1 MGVVMGGEP
10 LCPSPELWRL
20 DRIALLHDRILIHL
34 APVRESVPCPDC
46 GTRSNRIH
54 SRYWRRSW
62 DLPWSSWPVQ
72 LVVHARKF
80 FCDHAQCLRRIF
92 TEPFPGV
99 LGRYAR
105 QTQRLRKVLLELA
118 FSSCAEAA
126 ARVSKLLGCITSPD
140 TLIRCQRR
148 ERITTPMPQVLGVDE
163 FALRRGCTYGTILID
178 LERHQPVD
186 ILDGKQAEPLAQ
198 WLRDHPGVDTLV
210 RDRAEAYALAGHT
223 AAPQALQVA
232 DRFHL
237 ARNVSDALTELLRS
251 RRWTIPAQETELAVH
266 PEIHRVPSATILEM
280 QEPKATPRKD
290 ALWEAVQQQKG
301 SGQYIRAMARELGV
315 CRRTVRKYLAADH
328 PPAYRKRSSRRTKLA
343 PYLSYM
349 HQRWQEGCHSARRL
363 YGELVSRGYRGSES
377 QVRATVGPWRS
388 RQPSAPHAN
397 RRTTGFSWW
406 VLRPNQH
413 LSESSKH
420 RLADFLEAN
429 PALAKGYHLKENFR
443 RILSEHDG
451 GALDTWLQEA
461 TESGLKSF
469 EALAKSFR
477 QDYGAIK
484 LALSVPWSTGQCEGQ
499 ICRVKL
505 IKRQGYGRA
514 KLDLLRQ
521 RVLHRFAA

>member
-10 LCPSPELWRL
+10 LCPSPEVWRL
-20 DRIALLHDRILIHL
+20 GLIALLHDRILIHL
-34 APVRESVPCPDC
+34 EPIRESVPCPDC
-46 GTRSNRIH
+46 GARSSRVH
-54 SRYWRRSW
+54 SHYWRKPW

-80 FCDHAQCLRRIF
+80 FCGNAQCLRRIF

-99 LGRYAR
+99 LARYAR
-105 QTQRLRKVLLELA
+105 PTQRLRKALLELA

-126 ARVSKLLGCITSPD
+126 ARVSKLLGYVTSPD
-140 TLIRCQRR
+140 TLIRQQRR
-148 ERITTPMPQVLGVDE
+148 EQITTPIPQVLGVDE

-198 WLRDHPGVDTLV
+198 WLRDHPGVDILV

-223 AAPQALQVA
+223 AAPQALQVV

-237 ARNVSDALTELLRS
+237 ARNVSDALRELLRS
-251 RRWTIPAQETELAVH
+251 RRWTIPAQETGLAIH
-266 PEIHRVPSATILEM
+266 LEIYRVPAAAALEM
-280 QEPKATPRKD
+280 KEPKATPRKE
-290 ALWEAVQQQKG
+290 ALWEAVQQRKG

-315 CRRTVRKYLAADH
+315 CRRTVRKYLAADR
-328 PPAYRKRSSRRTKLA
+328 PPGYRSRQSRHTKLA

-349 HQRWQEGCHSARRL
+349 HQRWQEGCHSARRI
-363 YGELVSRGYRGSES
+363 YGELVGRGYQGSES
-377 QVRATVGPWRS
+377 QVRATVRPWRS
-388 RQPSAPHAN
+388 KRPSAPHTN
-397 RRTTGFSWW
+397 RPTTGFHWW

-413 LSESSKH
+413 LRESSKQE
-420 RLADFLEAN
+420 LADFLEAN
-429 PALAKGYHLKENFR
+429 PALAKGYYLKESFQR
-443 RILSEHDG
+443 TLAEHDVE
-451 GALDTWLQEA
+451 AFDTWLQEA
-461 TESGLKSF
+461 VESGVKPF

-477 QDYGAIK
+477 QDYEAIK
-484 LALSVPWSTGQCEGQ
+484 LALTMPWSTGQCEGQ

-505 IKRQGYGRA
+505 IKRLGYGRA

>member
-10 LCPSPELWRL
+10 LCPSPEVWRL
-20 DRIALLHDRILIHL
+20 GLIALLHDRILIHL
-34 APVRESVPCPDC
+34 EPIRESVPCPDC
-46 GTRSNRIH
+46 GARSSRVH
-54 SRYWRRSW
+54 SHYWRKPW

-80 FCDHAQCLRRIF
+80 FCGNAQCLRRIF
-92 TEPFPGV
+92 TEPFSGV
-99 LGRYAR
+99 LARYAR
-105 QTQRLRKVLLELA
+105 QTQRLRKALLELA

-126 ARVSKLLGCITSPD
+126 ARVSKLLGYVTSPD
-140 TLIRCQRR
+140 TLIRQQRR
-148 ERITTPMPQVLGVDE
+148 EQITTPIPQVLGVDE

-198 WLRDHPGVDTLV
+198 WLRDHPGVDILV

-223 AAPQALQVA
+223 AAPQALQVV

-237 ARNVSDALTELLRS
+237 ARNVSDALRELLRS
-251 RRWTIPAQETELAVH
+251 RRWTIPAQETGLAIH
-266 PEIHRVPSATILEM
+266 LEIYRVPAAAALEM
-280 QEPKATPRKD
+280 KEPKATPRKE
-290 ALWEAVQQQKG
+290 ALWEAVQQRKG

-315 CRRTVRKYLAADH
+315 CRRTVRKYLAADR
-328 PPAYRKRSSRRTKLA
+328 PPGYRSRQSRHTKLA

-349 HQRWQEGCHSARRL
+349 HQRWQEGCHSARRI
-363 YGELVSRGYRGSES
+363 YGELVGRGYQGSES
-377 QVRATVGPWRS
+377 QVRATVRPWRS
-388 RQPSAPHAN
+388 KRPSAPHTN
-397 RRTTGFSWW
+397 RPTTGFHWW

-413 LSESSKH
+413 LRESSKQE
-420 RLADFLEAN
+420 LADFLEAN
-429 PALAKGYHLKENFR
+429 PALAKGYYLKESFQ
-443 RILSEHDG
+443 RILAEHDVE
-451 GALDTWLQEA
+451 AFDTWLQEA
-461 TESGLKSF
+461 VESGVKPF

-477 QDYGAIK
+477 QDYEAIK
-484 LALSVPWSTGQCEGQ
+484 LALTMPWSTGQCEGQ

-505 IKRQGYGRA
+505 IKRLGYGRA

>member
-10 LCPSPELWRL
+10 LCPSPEVWRL
-20 DRIALLHDRILIHL
+20 GLIALLHDRILIHL
-34 APVRESVPCPDC
+34 EPIRESVPCPDC
-46 GTRSNRIH
+46 GARSSRVH
-54 SRYWRRSW
+54 SHYWRKPW

-80 FCDHAQCLRRIF
+80 FCGNAQCLRRIF

-99 LGRYAR
+99 LARYAR
-105 QTQRLRKVLLELA
+105 QTQRLRKALLELA

-126 ARVSKLLGCITSPD
+126 ARVSKLLGYVTSPD
-140 TLIRCQRR
+140 TLIRQQRR
-148 ERITTPMPQVLGVDE
+148 EQITTPIPQVLGVDE

-198 WLRDHPGVDTLV
+198 WLRDHPGVDILL

-223 AAPQALQVA
+223 AAPQALQLV

-237 ARNVSDALTELLRS
+237 ARNVSDALRELLRS
-251 RRWTIPAQETELAVH
+251 RRWTIPAQETGLAIH
-266 PEIHRVPSATILEM
+266 LEIYRVPAAAALEM
-280 QEPKATPRKD
+280 KEPKATPRKE
-290 ALWEAVQQQKG
+290 ALWEAVQQRKG

-315 CRRTVRKYLAADH
+315 CRRTVRKYLAADR
-328 PPAYRKRSSRRTKLA
+328 PPGYRSRQSRHTKLA

-349 HQRWQEGCHSARRL
+349 HQRWQEGCHSARRI
-363 YGELVSRGYRGSES
+363 YGELVGRGYQGSES
-377 QVRATVGPWRS
+377 QVRATVRPWRS
-388 RQPSAPHAN
+388 KRPSAPHTN
-397 RRTTGFSWW
+397 RPTTGFHWW

-413 LSESSKH
+413 LRESSKQG
-420 RLADFLEAN
+420 LADFLEAN
-429 PALAKGYHLKENFR
+429 PALAKGYYLKESFQ
-443 RILSEHDG
+443 RILAEHDVE
-451 GALDTWLQEA
+451 AFDTWLQEA
-461 TESGLKSF
+461 VESGVKPF

-477 QDYGAIK
+477 QDYEAIK
-484 LALSVPWSTGQCEGQ
+484 LALTMPWSTGQCEGQ

-505 IKRQGYGRA
+505 IKRLGYGRA

>member
-10 LCPSPELWRL
+10 LCPSPEVWRL
-20 DRIALLHDRILIHL
+20 GLIALLHDRILIHL
-34 APVRESVPCPDC
+34 EPIRESVPCPDC
-46 GTRSNRIH
+46 GARSSRVH
-54 SRYWRRSW
+54 SHYWRKPW

-80 FCDHAQCLRRIF
+80 FCGNAQCLRRIF

-99 LGRYAR
+99 LARYAR
-105 QTQRLRKVLLELA
+105 QTQRLRKALLELA

-126 ARVSKLLGCITSPD
+126 ARVSKLLGYVTSPD
-140 TLIRCQRR
+140 TLIRQQRR
-148 ERITTPMPQVLGVDE
+148 EQITTPIPQVLGVDE

-198 WLRDHPGVDTLV
+198 WLRDHPGVDILV

-223 AAPQALQVA
+223 AAPQALQLV

-237 ARNVSDALTELLRS
+237 ARNVSDALRERLRS
-251 RRWTIPAQETELAVH
+251 RRWTIPAQETGLAIH
-266 PEIHRVPSATILEM
+266 LEIYRVPAAAALEM
-280 QEPKATPRKD
+280 KEPKATPRKE
-290 ALWEAVQQQKG
+290 ALWEAVQQRKG

-315 CRRTVRKYLAADH
+315 CRRTVRKYLAADR
-328 PPAYRKRSSRRTKLA
+328 PPGYRSRQSRHTKLA

-349 HQRWQEGCHSARRL
+349 HQRWQEGCHSARRI
-363 YGELVSRGYRGSES
+363 YGELVGRGYQGSES
-377 QVRATVGPWRS
+377 QVRATGRPWRS
-388 RQPSAPHAN
+388 KRPSAPHTN
-397 RRTTGFSWW
+397 RPTTGFHWW

-413 LSESSKH
+413 LRESSKQE
-420 RLADFLEAN
+420 LADFLEAN
-429 PALAKGYHLKENFR
+429 PALAKGYYLKESFQ
-443 RILSEHDG
+443 RILAEHDVE
-451 GALDTWLQEA
+451 AFDTWLQEA
-461 TESGLKSF
+461 VESGVKPF

-477 QDYGAIK
+477 QDYEAIK
-484 LALSVPWSTGQCEGQ
+484 LALTMPWSTGQCEGQ

-505 IKRQGYGRA
+505 IKRLGYGRA